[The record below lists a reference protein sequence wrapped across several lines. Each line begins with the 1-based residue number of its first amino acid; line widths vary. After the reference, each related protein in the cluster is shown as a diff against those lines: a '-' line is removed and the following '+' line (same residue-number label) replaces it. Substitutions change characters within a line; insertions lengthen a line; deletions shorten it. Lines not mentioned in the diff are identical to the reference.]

1 MTQRSQEL
9 AFGAMVLLILLLS
22 SGVCVFLSFRRADQA
37 ADYSAHWAVTAEI
50 ERQLAAVPRGQRYPD
65 SLSQLRLTYPDG
77 GSTSLLSRFTYSS
90 TGTSCVLRTVI
101 KGREIVRSFP

>member
-1 MTQRSQEL
+1 MTARDKKL
-9 AFGAMVLLILLLS
+9 AVWGVVLILLLFP
-22 SGVCVFLSFRRADQA
+22 CVFAFHLLRQANKA

-50 ERQLAAVPRGQRYPD
+50 EHQLAAVPHGQRYPD

-77 GSTSLLSRFTYSS
+77 GNTSLLSRFTYNS

-101 KGREIVRSFP
+101 QGQEIMRSFP